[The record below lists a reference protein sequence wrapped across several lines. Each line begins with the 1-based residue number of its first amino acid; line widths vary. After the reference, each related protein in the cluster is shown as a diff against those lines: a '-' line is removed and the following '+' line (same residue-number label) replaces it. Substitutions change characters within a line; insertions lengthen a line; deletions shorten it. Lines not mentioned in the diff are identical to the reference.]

1 MRRVLNVGGASKDVP
16 IPPHYEGWE
25 HVLLDVDARQKPDV
39 VCDARELTKLP
50 AELYDA
56 VYCSHNLE
64 HYWRH
69 DLARVLG
76 GFRHVLRGHG
86 FVEIAVPDVKAAIE
100 DMARRNL
107 DLDDVLYESDSG
119 PVTANDVIYG
129 FGRQIAQSGNDY
141 YAHKNAFS
149 AKTLV
154 AAFGSAG
161 FTHMFAAKAPFEI
174 RAFAFKQEPTPDQL
188 ALLGL
193 PAQGKP

>member
-1 MRRVLNVGGASKDVP
+1 VRRVLNVGGASKAVP
-16 IPPHYEGWE
+16 IPQHYEGWE

-39 VCDARELTKLP
+39 VCDARELKSLP
-50 AELYDA
+50 GDLYDA

-69 DLARVLG
+69 DLPRVLA

-107 DLDDVLYESDSG
+107 DLDDALYESDSG

-149 AKTLV
+149 PKTL
-154 AAFGSAG
+154 AAALGNAG
-161 FTHMFAAKAPFEI
+161 FTHLFAARAPFEI
-174 RAFAFKQEPTPDQL
+174 RAFAFKQEPTHDQL